1 MLSKM
6 EVITDNATLN
16 ISAHQKPSTLIPS
29 VNLSAKRIINAL
41 ITNENNPK
49 VRMVIGKE
57 SKDKIGLTIRLSK
70 PKTTAKIMAEVKSA
84 TCTPLRIFGKKYAT
98 IAVIRS
104 LIMTFIVFYNLRY
117 GFSGFYFYFFDFG
130 DEPIFY
136 LDDEVISYQYH
147 FRDKY
152 HPNKYKT

>member
-16 ISAHQKPSTLIPS
+16 ISAHQKPSTLIPF

-70 PKTTAKIMAEVKSA
+70 PKTMAKIMAEVKSA
-84 TCTPLRIFGKKYAT
+84 TCTPLRIFGKK
-98 IAVIRS
+98 
-104 LIMTFIVFYNLRY
+104 
-117 GFSGFYFYFFDFG
+117 
-130 DEPIFY
+130 
-136 LDDEVISYQYH
+136 
-147 FRDKY
+147 
-152 HPNKYKT
+152 